1 MNTRKTLLAIIC
13 GLLVSAISFAQE
25 RVQLENG
32 MYLVDNA
39 GRYGLQDDNGNVIVS
54 AEYDTL
60 SFRNGIAVL
69 IKNGMAHGRVNDAG
83 ERVMF
88 EKPYFYNTKYPF
100 YSEGYLVVGRPNFLM
115 KSKIQWFYID
125 EFGAQL
131 DSKVKYFSY
140 AEPFFAGYAVVKI
153 GENYRHID
161 MAGNLRFKMDS
172 ENVIYRTGVYWKGND
187 TDRCECVI
195 VTDKGIHYCQEDGE
209 TAVIKETLYR
219 RKGNPEDIAIYD
231 NPPSITNADDGIVL
245 LNANG
250 QAMCY
255 DYPDPADPSKRVVK
269 RFIPLIAE

>member
-1 MNTRKTLLAIIC
+1 MTRKTLLAILC
-13 GLLVSAISFAQE
+13 GLLMGSLAVAQE
-25 RVQLENG
+25 RELLDNG
-32 MYLVDNA
+32 MYLVNND
-39 GRYGLQDDNGNVIVS
+39 GKYGLQDDNGNVVVS

-69 IKNGMAHGRVNDAG
+69 IKDGMAYGRVNDAG
-83 ERVMF
+83 ERCMF
-88 EKPYFYNTKYPF
+88 EKPYLYNNKYPF

-115 KSKIQWFYID
+115 KSKIQWFYVD
-125 EFGAQL
+125 EYGEQME
-131 DSKVKYFSY
+131 SKIKYFSY
-140 AEPFFAGYAVVKI
+140 AEPFFAGYAVVKV
-153 GENYRHID
+153 GENYKHID
-161 MAGNLRFKMDS
+161 MAGNLRFRMDN
-172 ENVIYRTGVYWKGND
+172 EKVICRTGVYWKGSD

-231 NPPSITNADDGIVL
+231 NPPSITNADGGIVL

-255 DYPDPADPSKRVVK
+255 DYPDPADPSNRLVK